1 MNRIAT
7 LLLLP
12 ALALPLAAAAQEGPT
27 RLAVGRTHTADA
39 VVEQADTFTLELD
52 AGSFVAGVV
61 TQETA
66 DISVSIR
73 TPAGAGAGR
82 VDASERG
89 LERFFFDADSAGT
102 YQLVVAPVDEAAGRY
117 SIEVQRVEAIADDP
131 SARVDQLMAHVD
143 RDDVPG
149 GVVAVVRNGEMIF
162 SRAYGMADLTHGAPF
177 RVSTPTNIGSTSKQF
192 TGFAL
197 TLLDARGEL
206 SLEDDVRKHIP
217 ELPDFGPVITI
228 RHLLSHT
235 TGYRE
240 FVNLLALGGIRVLE
254 GDYIDPAEIITVVQR
269 QPELQ
274 NEPGAEFNYNNTA
287 FGLATVVVE
296 RVTGQ
301 PFPTWME
308 ENVFGPLGMHDSRV
322 RSDPG
327 EVIPGRARGY
337 VQNKEEG
344 WREVRDLGASMGA
357 GGIYTTVEDLARWV
371 ANFETGKV
379 GGPDIFERITTR
391 NILTNGDTTSYG
403 FGLFI
408 DEYRGL
414 ARVHHGGND
423 VAHRSM
429 LRYFPELRA
438 GVVVQSNN
446 ATFNNGGIAD
456 QVVDLFFGDSME
468 NASAAE
474 DAVADGPEATPFDPD
489 AFEPETF
496 DAFAGRYALDEAPAM
511 ILRFWRED
519 DRLLTEVTGQEP
531 TELAPTSDS
540 TFALE
545 GVEAQVTFRRDEDG
559 EVSLTLHQN
568 GDHSAQRLEGTAWDP
583 SQAELAAYT
592 GRFYSTELE
601 TFYEVAL
608 EDDGL
613 VLRQRRFADDVEL
626 RPGQQEDAFT
636 GGFPVTEVAF
646 ERDDAGTVTG
656 LRAGNGRSRDVWF
669 ERVGEGGITIGSSF

>member
-7 LLLLP
+7 LVLLP
-12 ALALPLAAAAQEGPT
+12 TLALPLAASAQEGPT
-27 RLAVGRTHTADA
+27 RLTVGRAHTTDIVA
-39 VVEQADTFTLELD
+39 EQADTFTLQVD
-52 AGSFVAGVV
+52 AGSFVTGVV

-66 DISVSIR
+66 DVSVAIR
-73 TPAGAGAGR
+73 TPAGSGAGR
-82 VDASERG
+82 VDARERG

-102 YQLVVAPVDEAAGRY
+102 YQLVVEPVDEATGRY
-117 SIEVQRVEAIADDP
+117 SIEVQRVEPIADDP
-131 SARVDQLMAHVD
+131 AARVDQLMAHVD

-149 GVVAVVRNGEMIF
+149 GVVGVVRNGELIF
-162 SRAYGMADLTHGAPF
+162 SKAYGMADLTHGAPF
-177 RVSTPTNIGSTSKQF
+177 RVGTPTNIGSTSKQF

-240 FVNLLALGGIRVLE
+240 FVNLLVMGGLRIEE
-254 GDYIDPAEIITVVQR
+254 GDHVDPAEIITVVQR

-322 RSDPG
+322 RSHPG

-337 VQNKEEG
+337 VQNKKEG

-357 GGIYTTVEDLARWV
+357 GGIYTSVEDLARWI
-371 ANFETGKV
+371 ANFETGTV
-379 GGPDIFERITTR
+379 GGPDLFERITTR

-414 ARVHHGGND
+414 TRVHHGGND

-429 LRYFPELRA
+429 LRYFPALDA

-446 ATFNNGGIAD
+446 ATFNNTRIAD

-468 NASAAE
+468 DASAAE
-474 DAVADGPEATPFDPD
+474 DPVAEVTEATPFDPD
-489 AFEPETF
+489 AFEPEAF
-496 DAFAGRYALDEAPAM
+496 DAFAGRYALDEAPTM

-519 DRLLTEVTGQEP
+519 NRLLTEVPGQEP
-531 TELAPTSDS
+531 IELAPTSDS
-540 TFALE
+540 TFALQN
-545 GVEAQVTFRRDEDG
+545 VDAQVTFRRGEDG
-559 EVSLTLHQN
+559 DVSLTLHQN
-568 GDHSAQRLEGTAWDP
+568 GDHPAQRLEGTAWDP
-583 SQAELAAYT
+583 SPAELEAYT
-592 GRFYSTELE
+592 GRFYSTELD

-608 EDDGL
+608 EEDGL
-613 VLRQRRFADDVEL
+613 VLSQRRFADDVEL
-626 RPGQQEDAFT
+626 RPGQREDAFT
-636 GGFPVTEVAF
+636 GGFPVTDVEF
-646 ERDDAGTVTG
+646 ERDDDGNVAG
-656 LRAGNGRSRDVWF
+656 LRAGNGRARGVWF
-669 ERVGEGGITIGSSF
+669 ERVGESGSPPLG